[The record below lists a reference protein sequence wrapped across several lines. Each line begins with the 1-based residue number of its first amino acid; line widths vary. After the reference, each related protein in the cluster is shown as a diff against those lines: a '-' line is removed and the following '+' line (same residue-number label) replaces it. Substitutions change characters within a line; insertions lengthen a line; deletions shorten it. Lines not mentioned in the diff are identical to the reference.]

1 MPRTPATLARHE
13 LLGLAARVSDAAD
26 PGLVGIDGT
35 VVAESTNTVSIEH
48 GGRTWQVP
56 KAGATFAFDLP
67 GDAGASPDAGEPVT
81 VAVDGER
88 LIARPARRTE
98 RRGES
103 TWR

>member
-1 MPRTPATLARHE
+1 MSRTAATLARHE
-13 LLGLAARVSDAAD
+13 LLGLAARVSDATD
-26 PGLVGIDGT
+26 SGLVGIDGT
-35 VVAESTNTVSIEH
+35 VVAETTNTVSIER

-67 GDAGASPDAGEPVT
+67 GDVAGSPDAGKPER